1 MDSNDP
7 SSSFTQQQDA
17 DEGFASSS
25 SVDEDTLFQL
35 IRRKKRHQQQ
45 FIADTSRKLLEEK
58 IKMAPLESILWIF
71 SFFWVFF
78 QVFKTTALT
87 FDRQIIGGKRKKH
100 RFSKV

>member
-1 MDSNDP
+1 VDSNDP
-7 SSSFTQQQDA
+7 SPSFKLQQDA

-35 IRRKKRHQQQ
+35 IRRKRHQQQ
-45 FIADTSRKLLEEK
+45 FIVDTSRKLLEEK
-58 IKMAPLESILWIF
+58 IKMAPLESILWII

-87 FDRQIIGGKRKKH
+87 FDRQIIAGTVKRT
-100 RFSKV
+100 R